1 MPRRATDKRSS
12 RRPAANTVCPLG
24 GYHGDERR
32 LVLESEEA
40 RLDRLESR
48 SRERD
53 AAEAAKVERRLL
65 GVTKLREA
73 IRQ

>member
-12 RRPAANTVCPLG
+12 RRPAANTVRPLG

-32 LVLESEEA
+32 LLLESEEA

-48 SRERD
+48 IRER
-53 AAEAAKVERRLL
+53 EAAKVERRLL